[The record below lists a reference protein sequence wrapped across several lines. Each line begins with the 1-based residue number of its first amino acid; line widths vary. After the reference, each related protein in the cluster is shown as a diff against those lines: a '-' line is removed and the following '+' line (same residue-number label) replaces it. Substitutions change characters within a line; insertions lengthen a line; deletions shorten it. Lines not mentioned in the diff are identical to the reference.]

1 MILEVLR
8 SVTDWLNDNTN
19 GVTAQLALI
28 PLEAGDS
35 APTVG
40 TIADETRNNSVAQQ
54 YLPSTP
60 GIAVNIQE
68 IPLLDPE
75 VTTVTRDGHAK
86 VLIRVGISNADTKYA
101 TRDTSYILRAL
112 VRSLRLYN
120 AATRTR
126 NSIEIYSC
134 IDLRLVAL
142 WQPKDD
148 QLITGAVAATWQ
160 FRDTAP

>member
-8 SVTDWLNDNTN
+8 QVTDWLNDPTN
-19 GVTAQLALI
+19 GVAAQLALI
-28 PLEAGDS
+28 PLDGADT
-35 APTVG
+35 APAVG

-75 VTTVTRDGHAK
+75 VATVERDGEAK
-86 VLIRVGISNADTKYA
+86 VLIRVGVPNVDTDNA
-101 TRDTSYILRAL
+101 TRDTSYILRAI
-112 VRSLRLYN
+112 VRSLRLFN
-120 AATRTR
+120 ASTRTR
-126 NSIEIYSC
+126 NQIAVYSC
-134 IDLRLVAL
+134 IDLRLASL

-148 QLITGAVAATWQ
+148 QLITGAVAATWR
-160 FRDTAP
+160 FRDIAP